1 MSFNEKINEEIKDVQ
16 IEVKDIA
23 NHEWGEVPGVG
34 AEYYKKLVVKFNAND
49 DLLHIKLAFTEDLS
63 EKFCEEIN
71 AIWGDDRNPYYKVDL
86 TGFWLEFPKEYDE
99 ITLNRIKE
107 IAIKYYLIAKYDKP
121 SYIRRGFDIY
131 EFLGEDKNEWKN

>member
-23 NHEWGEVPGVG
+23 DHEWGEVPGIG

-71 AIWGDDRNPYYKVDL
+71 VILGDDRNHYYKVDL
-86 TGFWLEFPKEYDE
+86 TGFWLEFPQEYDE

-107 IAIKYYLIAKYDKP
+107 IAIKYYLIAKYDKQ